1 MRIRNPE
8 RRAGQKG
15 AGAME
20 IIYNQNREYRIP
32 DIQMSQPEQ
41 PIGKYGLMRKTF
53 LREHRKAQYNTLL
66 MTGKLAE
73 HLIETDREVR
83 RQVEATIEVLRNRT
97 QEPDILILGIRCAM
111 IPFDIIQKVNDRP
124 EIL

>member
-97 QEPDILILGIRCAM
+97 QEPDKDNSPLEWYSTRTACARQRREWRC
-111 IPFDIIQKVNDRP
+111 R
-124 EIL
+124 